1 MQDLGKL
8 LAGLAGVII
17 GLIAGFGALALVM
30 QRTGGALFDR
40 PALGLV
46 VALGLVGG
54 GAALIGYLTLHV
66 IGWVEQRRRR
76 ASRRSKQKSGK
87 KK

>member
-40 PALGLV
+40 HALGLV
-46 VALGLVGG
+46 VAQGLVGG
-54 GAALIGYLTLHV
+54 GAA
-66 IGWVEQRRRR
+66 
-76 ASRRSKQKSGK
+76 
-87 KK
+87 